1 MSQKKQGKDCGQTK
15 IAIVALSPSK
25 SEDTSTKPIQGRKQ
39 LLSVMHKLV
48 LTPSSRPFFSCWEGR
63 DEAVS
68 LKKPIQPRNHVRT
81 SMNNSFCSANMTV
94 VGAFFSP
101 NKQTTPISA
110 HECCKTRG
118 GGGARGFFVM
128 RLPSAMVCKVRES
141 RQWAGILP
149 SSSWPCCP
157 CRDGVVA
164 VNAQVSL
171 PSLQWRCWIYGIL
184 ILR

>member
-15 IAIVALSPSK
+15 IAIVAFSPSK
-25 SEDTSTKPIQGRKQ
+25 SEDTSTKPIQQRTQ

-48 LTPSSRPFFSCWEGR
+48 LTPLSRPFFSCWEGR

-68 LKKPIQPRNHVRT
+68 LKKPIRPRNHVRT
-81 SMNNSFCSANMTV
+81 SMNDSFCSANMTV

-118 GGGARGFFVM
+118 GGGSKGLFRHALALSNGSRGLRASSMGRHLAVVKLAL
-128 RLPSAMVCKVRES
+128 LPLS
-141 RQWAGILP
+141 
-149 SSSWPCCP
+149 
-157 CRDGVVA
+157 
-164 VNAQVSL
+164 
-171 PSLQWRCWIYGIL
+171 
-184 ILR
+184 